1 MDPNLV
7 HHLEEQIDAAIAD
20 VLREHFPGP
29 PVSPRTTHLMAKAA
43 VTVLEAVEQKPATG
57 TPRDAGR

>member
-1 MDPNLV
+1 MDPNHV
-7 HHLEEQIDAAIAD
+7 RHLEEQMEVAIAD

-43 VTVLEAVEQKPATG
+43 VTVLEAVEEKLAPG
-57 TPRDAGR
+57 KPRDAGR